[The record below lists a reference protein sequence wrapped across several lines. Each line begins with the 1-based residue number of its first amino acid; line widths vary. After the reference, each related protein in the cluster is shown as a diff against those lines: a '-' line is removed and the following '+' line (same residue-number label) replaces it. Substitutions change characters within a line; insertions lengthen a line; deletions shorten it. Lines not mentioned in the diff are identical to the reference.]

1 MRNTRYIIIFCIF
14 YVVIFLLHFQLEPE
28 HKIFLIKSYLLN
40 ILMAISAILL
50 LGYGVAKKRSNLYEI
65 YFLTVII
72 KLGVY
77 VIFFYPNLKLDGI
90 ILKEEFFIF
99 FIPYLVGLISEIF
112 LLIRRFR

>member
-1 MRNTRYIIIFCIF
+1 MRNTSYIIPFCIF
-14 YVVIFLLHFQLEPE
+14 YAVIFLLHLHFQPGQ
-28 HKIFLIKSYLLN
+28 KFFLIKSYLLN

-65 YFLTVII
+65 YFLTVVI

-77 VIFFYPNLKLDGI
+77 VTFFYSQLKLDGI
-90 ILKEEFFIF
+90 VLKEEFFVF
-99 FIPYLVGLISEIF
+99 FIPYLVGLIFEIF

>member
-1 MRNTRYIIIFCIF
+1 MRNTLYIIPFCIF
-14 YVVIFLLHFQLEPE
+14 YAVIFLLHFQFEPGQ
-28 HKIFLIKSYLLN
+28 KSFLIKSYLLN
-40 ILMAISAILL
+40 MLMAISAILL
-50 LGYGVAKKRSNLYEI
+50 LGYGVSKKKRNLYVT

-77 VIFFYPNLKLDGI
+77 VIFFYPKLKLDGI

-112 LLIRRFR
+112 LLIRRFS